1 METKIT
7 QNTVEIHP
15 SVLAGLDVLSPEEKE
30 RVLNAIAS
38 LENFSPE
45 QPMTP
50 NIQKF
55 RPADQPPFYLLHA
68 TPSYRAIFVVTNG
81 IVEIIDLFLKERLEW
96 FAQPTNKLSK
106 I

>member
-1 METKIT
+1 METQINQT
-7 QNTVEIHP
+7 TVEIHP

-38 LENFSPE
+38 LENFYPE
-45 QPMTP
+45 QPLTA

-55 RPADQPPFYLLHA
+55 TPADRPPFYLLHA
-68 TPSYRAIFVVTNG
+68 TPSYRAIFLVNDG

-96 FAQPTNKLSK
+96 FAQPEQLSNL
-106 I
+106 